1 MPSPARAPS
10 GFSCAH
16 SPRLTGPR
24 FGGILPQKHEQKRLA
39 HLDAILIMST
49 LRIAMWSGPRN
60 ISTAMMRSFENRGD
74 CAVVD
79 EPFYAHYLAQTR
91 LDHPGR
97 DEVIAAGET
106 DWRRVA
112 DLLSGPAPDGK
123 AVFYQKHMTHH
134 MLPHIGH
141 AWFDAV
147 THVFLIRDP
156 REVLAS
162 YLKSRPHATAEDI
175 GVLQEA
181 ALYDEITER
190 TGSAPPVIDADE
202 FLKAP
207 QAHLRALCDLLRI
220 PFTERMLHWPA
231 GARASDGI
239 WAPYWYDAVLKST
252 GFEPWH
258 ARDLAVAP
266 GSAAVIDQ
274 CLPVYESLYAR
285 RLCV

>member
-1 MPSPARAPS
+1 MDSSVTKTPV
-10 GFSCAH
+10 
-16 SPRLTGPR
+16 
-24 FGGILPQKHEQKRLA
+24 
-39 HLDAILIMST
+39 
-49 LRIAMWSGPRN
+49 RIAMWSGPRN
-60 ISTAMMRSFENRGD
+60 ISTAMMRAFEHRGD

-79 EPFYAHYLAQTR
+79 EPFYAHYLAQTG

-97 DEVIAAGET
+97 EEVIAAGET
-106 DWRRVA
+106 DWRRVTE
-112 DLLSGPAPDGK
+112 LLTGPVPDGQ

-141 AWFDAV
+141 EWFAAV

-181 ALYDEITER
+181 ALYDEIAAR
-190 TGSAPPVIDADE
+190 TGTAPPVMDADE

-207 QAHLRALCDLLRI
+207 ESHLRTLCTLLQI
-220 PFTERMLHWPA
+220 PFTDRMLQWPA
-231 GARASDGI
+231 GPRDSDGI

-252 GFEPWH
+252 GFERWRERDH
-258 ARDLAVAP
+258 AVPESQRD
-266 GSAAVIDQ
+266 VIDR
-274 CLPVYESLYAR
+274 CMPVYEQLFAR
-285 RLCV
+285 RIRVS